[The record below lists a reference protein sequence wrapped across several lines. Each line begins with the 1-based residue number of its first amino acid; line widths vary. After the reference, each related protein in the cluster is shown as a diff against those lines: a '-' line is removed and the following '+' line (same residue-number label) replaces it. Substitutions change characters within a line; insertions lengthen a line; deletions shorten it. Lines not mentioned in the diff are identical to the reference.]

1 MKKLAIAALL
11 GAIACNA
18 AAADTYELD
27 PTHTFPYFELE
38 HLGLSKFTGRF
49 DKTSGTA
56 TLDLAK
62 KTGSVEV
69 KIEVDSISTGV
80 DKLDEHLQKDD
91 FFDAKKFPT
100 ITFKSTA
107 FKFDGDKLDEVK
119 GELTIHGVTK
129 PVTLEVEHFACK
141 EHPMKKVPACGINLE
156 GTIKRSEFGIS
167 TYVPMVGDEVKLR
180 IEAEAAKK

>member
-1 MKKLAIAALL
+1 MKKLAIAVLL
-11 GAIACNA
+11 GTAAFNA

-56 TLDLAK
+56 TLDTAK

-69 KIEVDSISTGV
+69 TIDVDSVSTGV
-80 DKLDEHLQKDD
+80 AKLDEHLQAEE

-100 ITFKSTA
+100 ISFKSSA
-107 FKFDGDKLDEVK
+107 FKFSGDKPSEVK
-119 GELTIHGVTK
+119 GDLTIHGVTK
-129 PVTLEVEHFACK
+129 PVTLSVTHFACK

-156 GTIKRSEFGIS
+156 GKIKRSEFGIS